1 MERLSNNGHLKRV
14 ERLLPLSPLEN
25 YFDEFSFLNFT
36 AIDQY
41 FHYVI

>member
-1 MERLSNNGHLKRV
+1 MELLSNNGHLKRV

-25 YFDEFSFLNFT
+25 DLDVLHFT